1 MAKTI
6 KFNLILDGHPARNL
20 EGLQAHFSIEDML
33 MYYKNGLLLRW
44 LDVREYQVEHDAV
57 KAIQVTTDQG
67 IISELIKI
75 FELEM
80 DEGLIEKAIAI
91 YAYQDE
97 TRWLNQEY
105 KENAFEK
112 KQIILDYHSGY
123 DTLIE
128 HMIENMDNMALL
140 KVDVTILEQEYL
152 DLVILDHVALFEKL
166 QNEAPKAIFVLLTC
180 DAFRSYWIGETAN
193 DGIYKTIKSK
203 LLPIPKIKEVLGN
216 DLEIIKRNTQAMWD
230 PIERPEVEVMV
241 LRIEN
246 NTFIKNAGEFS
257 EKLGS
262 LDVNYQFLKLKGL
275 EYQCNDETLELL
287 YMEV

>member
-6 KFNLILDGHPARNL
+6 KFNLILDGHPVRNL

-44 LDVREYQVEHDAV
+44 LDVREYHAQHDSV
-57 KAIQVTTDQG
+57 KAIQKTTDQE

-80 DEGLIEKAIAI
+80 EESSIEEAIAI
-91 YAYQDE
+91 YAYQEE

-105 KENAFEK
+105 KENAFQK
-112 KQIILDYHSGY
+112 NQIILDYHSGY
-123 DTLIE
+123 DALIE
-128 HMIENMDNMALL
+128 HMIENMENMALL
-140 KVDVTILEQEYL
+140 KADALVLEQEFL
-152 DLVILDHVALFEKL
+152 GLFILDHVALFLKL
-166 QNEAPKAIFVLLTC
+166 KNNAPKVVFALLTRN
-180 DAFRSYWIGETAN
+180 ALRPYWIGETAN
-193 DGIYKTIKSK
+193 NKILLSVKND
-203 LLPIPKIKEVLGN
+203 LLPIDTIKGVLGN
-216 DLEIIKRNTQAMWD
+216 DLKIVKRNTQAMWD

-257 EKLGS
+257 EKLGAP
-262 LDVNYQFLKLKGL
+262 DVNNQFLKLKGL
-275 EYQCNDETLELL
+275 EYQCNDGKLELL

>member
-6 KFNLILDGHPARNL
+6 KFNLILDGNPVRNL
-20 EGLQAHFSIEDML
+20 DGLEEHFSIEDML

-44 LDVREYQVEHDAV
+44 LDVREYQAKHDAV
-57 KAIQVTTDQG
+57 KAIQVTSDQE
-67 IISELIKI
+67 IIRELIKI
-75 FELEM
+75 FEIVM
-80 DEGLIEKAIAI
+80 DESLIEKAIAI
-91 YAYQDE
+91 YAYRNE
-97 TRWLNQEY
+97 TRRLNEEY

-123 DTLIE
+123 DVLIE
-128 HMIENMDNMALL
+128 HMIENMNNVALL
-140 KVDVTILEQEYL
+140 KADAIILEQEYL
-152 DLVILDHVALFEKL
+152 GLFILDHVALFEKL
-166 QNEAPKAIFVLLTC
+166 HNDAPKAVFVLLTC

-193 DGIYKTIKSK
+193 EGIYKTIKSK

-216 DLEIIKRNTQAMWD
+216 DLKIIKRNTQAMWD
-230 PIERPEVEVMV
+230 PIERSEIEVMV

-262 LDVNYQFLKLKGL
+262 SDVNYQFLKLKGL

>member
-6 KFNLILDGHPARNL
+6 KFNLILDGHPVRNL

-44 LDVREYQVEHDAV
+44 LDVRDYQSQHNAV
-57 KAIQVTTDQG
+57 KTIQKTTDRE

-80 DEGLIEKAIAI
+80 EECSIEKAIAI
-91 YAYQDE
+91 YAYQEE

-105 KENAFEK
+105 KENAFQK
-112 KQIILDYHSGY
+112 NQIILDYHSGY
-123 DTLIE
+123 DALIE
-128 HMIENMDNMALL
+128 HMIENMENMALL
-140 KVDVTILEQEYL
+140 KADALILEQEYL
-152 DLVILDHVALFEKL
+152 GLFILDHVALFEKL
-166 QNEAPKAIFVLLTC
+166 KNYAPKAVFALLTRN
-180 DAFRSYWIGETAN
+180 AFRPYWIGETADDKIYMSIKN
-193 DGIYKTIKSK
+193 D
-203 LLPIPKIKEVLGN
+203 LLPIDIIKGVLGD
-216 DLEIIKRNTQAMWD
+216 DLKIVKRNTQAMWD

-257 EKLGS
+257 EKLGAS
-262 LDVNYQFLKLKGL
+262 DVNNQFLKLKGL
-275 EYQCNDETLELL
+275 EYQCNDEKLELL

>member
-6 KFNLILDGHPARNL
+6 KFNLILDGHPVRNL

-44 LDVREYQVEHDAV
+44 LDVRDYQSQHNGV
-57 KAIQVTTDQG
+57 KAVQKTTDQE

-80 DEGLIEKAIAI
+80 EESSIEKAIAI
-91 YAYQDE
+91 YVYQEE
-97 TRWLNQEY
+97 TRRLNQEY
-105 KENAFEK
+105 KENAFHK
-112 KQIILDYHSGY
+112 NQIILDYHSGY
-123 DTLIE
+123 DALIE
-128 HMIENMDNMALL
+128 HMIENMENMALL
-140 KVDVTILEQEYL
+140 KADALILEQEYL
-152 DLVILDHVALFEKL
+152 GLFILDHVALFEKL
-166 QNEAPKAIFVLLTC
+166 KNNAPKAVFALLTC
-180 DAFRSYWIGETAN
+180 NAFRPYWIGETADDKIYMSIKN
-193 DGIYKTIKSK
+193 D
-203 LLPIPKIKEVLGN
+203 LLPIDIIKGVLGN
-216 DLEIIKRNTQAMWD
+216 DLKIVKRNTQAMWD

-257 EKLGS
+257 EKLGAS
-262 LDVNYQFLKLKGL
+262 DVNNQFLKLNGL
-275 EYQCNDETLELL
+275 ESQCNDEKLELL

>member
-6 KFNLILDGHPARNL
+6 KFNLILDGHPVRNL

-44 LDVREYQVEHDAV
+44 LDVREYRSQHDAV
-57 KAIQVTTDQG
+57 KIIQKTTDQE

-80 DEGLIEKAIAI
+80 EESSIEKAIAI
-91 YAYQDE
+91 YAHQEE
-97 TRWLNQEY
+97 TRWLNEEY
-105 KENAFEK
+105 QKNAFQK
-112 KQIILDYHSGY
+112 NQIILDYHSGY
-123 DTLIE
+123 DALIE
-128 HMIENMDNMALL
+128 HMIENMENMALL
-140 KVDVTILEQEYL
+140 KADVLILEQEYL
-152 DLVILDHVALFEKL
+152 GLFILDHVALFEKL
-166 QNEAPKAIFVLLTC
+166 KNYAPNAVFAVLTRN
-180 DAFRSYWIGETAN
+180 AFRPYWIGERADDKIFLSIKN
-193 DGIYKTIKSK
+193 D
-203 LLPIPKIKEVLGN
+203 LLPIDTVKGVIGD
-216 DLEIIKRNTQAMWD
+216 DLKIIKRNTQAMWD

-257 EKLGS
+257 EKLGAS
-262 LDVNYQFLKLKGL
+262 DVNNQFLKLKGL
-275 EYQCNDETLELL
+275 EYQCNDEKLELL